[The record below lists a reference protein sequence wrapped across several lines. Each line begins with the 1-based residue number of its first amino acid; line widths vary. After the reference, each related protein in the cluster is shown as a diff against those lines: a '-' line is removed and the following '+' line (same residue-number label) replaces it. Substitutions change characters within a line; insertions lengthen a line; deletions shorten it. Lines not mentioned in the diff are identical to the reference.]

1 MHRTSKI
8 VPLNPTLFLP
18 SYLYYKWR
26 LSQSLSPASAIARGR
41 FASHCYCCCFVPIFQ
56 LFSGHW
62 HVRKW
67 LCICGTKCFWC
78 RGGLGSESESP
89 FRMLPVVFSPRS
101 GVLNPYQVIALDI
114 RWFSFPKRWTG
125 HKQYGGS
132 IDEVGH
138 WGLCNM
144 LKWWWGQLEFCWLIY
159 WWMLMTIYEKKWMSR
174 TWLSVLGYWGFI
186 PKKHQTHY
194 SNTNPIIFRLFD
206 WPWSNRCWRQ
216 AGIHK
221 DAAAGDSAKAG
232 EWCYKDHRCNM
243 VQCVK
248 FVPRMEKDHNSWHQR
263 DPNSICICILY
274 CF

>member
-159 WWMLMTIYEKKWMSR
+159 WWMLMNVDDNLWKKVNEPNLAFCARLLRIYPQEASDTLFKHQSHHISPF
-174 TWLSVLGYWGFI
+174 WLALKQSVL
-186 PKKHQTHY
+186 TA
-194 SNTNPIIFRLFD
+194 SRNPQ
-206 WPWSNRCWRQ
+206 RCSGRRQRQSWRV
-216 AGIHK
+216 
-221 DAAAGDSAKAG
+221 
-232 EWCYKDHRCNM
+232 M
-243 VQCVK
+243 L
-248 FVPRMEKDHNSWHQR
+248 QR
-263 DPNSICICILY
+263 S
-274 CF
+274 